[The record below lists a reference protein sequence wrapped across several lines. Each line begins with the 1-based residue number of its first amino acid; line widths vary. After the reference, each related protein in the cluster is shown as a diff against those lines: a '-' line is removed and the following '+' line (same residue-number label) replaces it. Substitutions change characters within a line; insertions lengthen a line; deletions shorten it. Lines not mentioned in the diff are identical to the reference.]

1 VNAYVLRSFLGE
13 IYMNDPD
20 DKKLKAKIDEIM
32 KNVYNIL
39 EKIESLDPVKSTE
52 SKQNEN

>member
-1 VNAYVLRSFLGE
+1 
-13 IYMNDPD
+13 MNDPD

-52 SKQNEN
+52 SKQNEH